1 MYKFLN
7 PFVIIISLSLFISCT
22 NENKD
27 NLLLDAEGG
36 NAENINNTD
45 FSDEIE
51 VTENTA
57 QAIEIE
63 EVELTVEQKLASELI
78 EVGDRVFFGYDE
90 STISAESAETLNK
103 QYQFLSRNPNVSI
116 TINGH
121 CDERGTR
128 EYNLALGERRA
139 SAVKNYLIS
148 LGIEAN
154 RITVIS
160 YGKEKPTVE
169 GHNDWAW
176 AQNRTAITYIN
187 NW

>member
-1 MYKFLN
+1 MFKFSKI
-7 PFVIIISLSLFISCT
+7 FIIIISLSFFISCT
-22 NENKD
+22 KENKD

-36 NAENINNTD
+36 NAENIDNN
-45 FSDEIE
+45 SSNEIE
-51 VTENTA
+51 VSENTA
-57 QAIEIE
+57 QPIEME
-63 EVELTVEQKLASELI
+63 EVELTVEEKLASELI
-78 EVGDRVFFGYDE
+78 DVGDRVFFDYDE
-90 STISAESAETLNK
+90 STISTESAETLNK
-103 QYQFLSRNPNVSI
+103 QYQFLSRNPEISI

-139 SAVKNYLIS
+139 SSVKNYLVS
-148 LGIEAN
+148 LGIETN

-187 NW
+187 N